1 MSEPTGPQREPSAP
15 SPFDDPREVRPG
27 RSGGGSGVRKP
38 LLIGCG
44 VLLLLVLIAFAVFVA
59 YQDSI
64 AAWVFEAME
73 AELEPMLPEDL
84 PPEVRDRYTSAFAAA
99 EEAARAGEYR
109 PEDLQR
115 VQREFTRTLQEG
127 GARMSREEVERLA
140 AALEEFAAGGEGEE
154 APPGAEDAPEA
165 EAEP

>member
-1 MSEPTGPQREPSAP
+1 MSEPTGPPREPSAP
-15 SPFDDPREVRPG
+15 SPFDDAREVRPG
-27 RSGGGSGVRKP
+27 GSGGPGVRKP

-44 VLLLLVLIAFAVFVA
+44 VLLLLALVAFAVFVA

-73 AELEPMLPEDL
+73 TELEPMLPEDL

-115 VQREFTRTLQEG
+115 VQGEFTRILQDG

-140 AALEEFAAGGEGEE
+140 AALEEFAAGGEGGE
-154 APPGAEDAPEA
+154 APASDTTRAPEP
-165 EAEP
+165 EP